1 MPSGI
6 SQSQVATC
14 TRAVLG
20 YATIQLTKRTT
31 HNAGH
36 HHVPSD
42 HHHQRGS
49 TCLRHRAA
57 PGRSISDDIDT
68 RREPRRP
75 GRHSSWCQCPYCYF
89 TNTTSTTR
97 RPRSRA
103 PSSGMQTHDRQ
114 TSKSARPAT
123 RNDTYRVLAVPEKT
137 NWRAEALRGPAPT
150 DIEATPD
157 PQQYTYF
164 HSPFTFEL
172 PYPSQFIIPTNAG
185 NDGIAGVSSPPS
197 QEQTDAKARQ

>member
-1 MPSGI
+1 MRSPNSPNEPP
-6 SQSQVATC
+6 
-14 TRAVLG
+14 
-20 YATIQLTKRTT
+20 TT
-31 HNAGH
+31 AGH

-57 PGRSISDDIDT
+57 PGRSISNDL

-75 GRHSSWCQCPYCYF
+75 GRHSSWCQCPFCYF

-103 PSSGMQTHDRQ
+103 PSSGIQTHDRQ

-123 RNDTYRVLAVPEKT
+123 RNDPYRVLAVPEKT

-150 DIEATPD
+150 DAKSTLNP
-157 PQQYTYF
+157 YANTYF

-172 PYPSQFIIPTNAG
+172 PYPSQFIIPTSAG

-197 QEQTDAKARQ
+197 QEQTDAKARQWSP